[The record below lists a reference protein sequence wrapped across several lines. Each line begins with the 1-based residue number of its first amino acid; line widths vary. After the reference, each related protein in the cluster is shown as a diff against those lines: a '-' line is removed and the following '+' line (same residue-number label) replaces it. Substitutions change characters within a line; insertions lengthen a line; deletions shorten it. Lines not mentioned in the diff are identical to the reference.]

1 MYQPIED
8 YGLIGNMQTA
18 ALVGKNGSIDW
29 LCLPD
34 FDSPSVFGA
43 IVDEKKGGRFA
54 ISPTTDVITYKQLYW
69 PETNVLITRF
79 HCCEGVAETID
90 FMPVYVDGPDEDHEL
105 IRKVSVL
112 SGILNLRMTCDP
124 AFNYGRDSHETVITP
139 KGACFHSSKQSLGL
153 ATDIPL
159 TEKGKS
165 VVADFTLA
173 EGQSA
178 VFVLQSI
185 EHGQACSLP
194 FSEQK
199 ADELFNKTV
208 NYWRRWISRCNY
220 RGRWREMVHRSALV
234 LKLLTSEPSGAIIAA
249 PTCSLP
255 EMIGGERNWDYRY
268 VWIRDAA
275 FTVYALIRI
284 GFQEEAANFME
295 WVHARCREAGSG
307 GSLQQM
313 YSISGE
319 SELTEETLVHLDGY
333 KDSRPVRIGNAAYG
347 QIQLDIYGE
356 LMDSVYLHNKYGEP
370 ISYDLWTRLRAMT
383 DWVCENWCRKDHGI
397 WEIRADPKHHVYSK
411 LMCWVAIDRA
421 LRLAQKR
428 SFPAPVDKWLRCRDT
443 IYEEILEKGWN
454 ETRKA
459 FVQSYEDDALDAAD
473 LIMPLMFFMSPTDP
487 RMLATI
493 DAITASP
500 KQGGLTSHGLVY
512 RYNVLD
518 SSDGLEGKEGTF
530 NICSFW
536 LVEAL
541 TRAGRTDHARL
552 DQARLLFEKMLGYG
566 NHLGLFAE
574 QIGPSGQAL
583 GNFPQA
589 FTHIALIS
597 AAYNLNRTLGE
608 HTP

>member
-29 LCLPD
+29 LCLPE
-34 FDSPSVFGA
+34 FDSPSVFAA
-43 IVDEKKGGRFA
+43 ILDENKGGRFA
-54 ISPTTDVITYKQLYW
+54 ISPSSDVITYKQLYW

-90 FMPVYVDGPDEDHEL
+90 FMPVYVDESDEDHEL
-105 IRKVSVL
+105 VRKVSVL
-112 SGILNLRMTCDP
+112 SGTLTLRMTCDP
-124 AFNYGRDSHETVITP
+124 AFNYGRDDHDTVITP
-139 KGACFHSSKQSLGL
+139 KGVCFHSSRQSLGL

-159 TEKGKS
+159 AEKGKS
-165 VVADFTLA
+165 AVADFTLE

-185 EHGQACSLP
+185 EQGRACSLP

-208 NYWRRWISRCNY
+208 KYWRKWISRCNY
-220 RGRWREMVHRSALV
+220 KGRWREMVHRSALV
-234 LKLLTSEPSGAIIAA
+234 LKLLTSEPSGAIVAA
-249 PTCSLP
+249 PTCGLP
-255 EMIGGERNWDYRY
+255 EVIGGERNWDYRY

-295 WVHARCREAGSG
+295 WVHTRCRGAGSG

-313 YSISGE
+313 YSINGE
-319 SELTEETLVHLDGY
+319 SKLTEEILEHLDGY
-333 KDSRPVRIGNAAYG
+333 KDSRPVRIGNAAYA

-383 DWVCENWCRKDHGI
+383 DWVCENWRQKDHGI

-428 SFPAPVDKWLRCRDT
+428 SFPAPVDKWLRCRNT

-454 ETRKA
+454 EERKA
-459 FVQSYEDDALDAAD
+459 FVRAYEDDALDAAD

-493 DAITASP
+493 DAITTSP

-512 RYNVLD
+512 RYNALD
-518 SSDGLEGKEGTF
+518 SADGLEGKEGTF

-541 TRAGRTDHARL
+541 TRAGRTDRAPL

-574 QIGPSGQAL
+574 QIGPSGEAL

-597 AAYNLNRTLGE
+597 AAYNLDRTLGE

>member
-1 MYQPIED
+1 MYQPIEN
-8 YGLIGNMQTA
+8 YGIIGNMQTA

-34 FDSPSVFGA
+34 FDSPSVFAA
-43 IVDEKKGGRFA
+43 ILDDEKGGRFA
-54 ISPTTDVITYKQLYW
+54 VSPLNEVITNKQLYW
-69 PETNVLITRF
+69 PETNILITRF
-79 HCCEGVAETID
+79 HCRDGVAEVVD
-90 FMPVYVDGPDEDHEL
+90 FMPVCVNDSDSDHQL

-112 SGILNLRMTCDP
+112 SGALNLRMTCEP
-124 AFNYGRDSHETVITP
+124 AFNYARDSHETIITP
-139 KGACFHSSKQSLGL
+139 KGACFHCSKQSMGL

-159 TEKGKS
+159 NRKGKAVS
-165 VVADFTLA
+165 ADFILS

-185 EHGQACSLP
+185 EHGQGCSLP

-199 ADELFNKTV
+199 ADELFNSTMK
-208 NYWRRWISRCNY
+208 YWRQWLSRCNY
-220 RGRWREMVHRSALV
+220 VGRWREMVHRSALV
-234 LKLLTSEPSGAIIAA
+234 LKLLTSEPTGAIIAA

-255 EMIGGERNWDYRY
+255 ETIGGRRNWDYRY

-275 FTVYALIRI
+275 FTVYALMRI
-284 GFQEEAANFME
+284 GFQDEAANFMK
-295 WVHARCREAGSG
+295 WIHARCLEAGSG

-313 YSISGE
+313 YGINGE
-319 SELTEETLVHLDGY
+319 RELTEETLHHLEGY
-333 KDSRPVRIGNAAYG
+333 RNSKPVRIGNAAYS
-347 QIQLDIYGE
+347 QLQLDIYGE
-356 LMDSVYLHNKYGEP
+356 LMDSVYLYNKYGEP
-370 ISYDLWTRLRAMT
+370 ISHDLWTRLRAMT

-397 WEIRADPKHHVYSK
+397 WEMRTEPRHHVYSK
-411 LMCWVAIDRA
+411 LMCWVAVDRA

-428 SFPAPVDKWLRCRDT
+428 SFPAPVEKWLLCRDE
-443 IYEEILEKGWN
+443 IYEEILEKGWS
-454 ETRKA
+454 EKQKS
-459 FVQSYEDDALDAAD
+459 FVQAYEDDALDAAD
-473 LIMPLMFFMSPTDP
+473 LIMSLVFFMSPTDP
-487 RMLATI
+487 RMIATI
-493 DAITASP
+493 EAISKSP

-512 RYNVLD
+512 RYNL
-518 SSDGLEGKEGTF
+518 SETSDGLEGKEGTF

-597 AAYNLNRTLGE
+597 AAYNLNRSLGE
-608 HTP
+608 HSP